1 MLLFILNRNA
11 AMCARVAHRAALAV
25 LPLVA
30 TLRRNDPRHGLLQE
44 LSDIVFAKHSAFSYE
59 DLTSDKMGAIFG
71 AEVFDPESDKS
82 LGEQLLASLES
93 LGASEPESAPN

>member
-11 AMCARVAHRAALAV
+11 AGCARVAHRAALAV

-30 TLRRNDPRHGLLQE
+30 ALRRNDPRHGLLQE

-59 DLTSDKMGAIFG
+59 DLTSDKNGGNFWCRS
-71 AEVFDPESDKS
+71 V
-82 LGEQLLASLES
+82 
-93 LGASEPESAPN
+93 

>member
-1 MLLFILNRNA
+1 M
-11 AMCARVAHRAALAV
+11 AHRAALSV

-71 AEVFDPESDKS
+71 AARNSPSARNFSTEPMYSNNDKD
-82 LGEQLLASLES
+82 ASK
-93 LGASEPESAPN
+93 